1 MGKLLI
7 KEKSK
12 GVMKGVSHYLAK
24 IIKFLSHRKHIDR
37 DCPLHLIY
45 SHASSSLSIGY
56 TTPYWPNST
65 SSHNSTTSSS
75 HDMMKCPTIG
85 CDGSGHLTGNY
96 FSHRSLSGCPRA
108 NKPKSRPKD
117 GTEAEP
123 LR

>member
-1 MGKLLI
+1 M
-7 KEKSK
+7 
-12 GVMKGVSHYLAK
+12 
-24 IIKFLSHRKHIDR
+24 
-37 DCPLHLIY
+37 
-45 SHASSSLSIGY
+45 
-56 TTPYWPNST
+56 
-65 SSHNSTTSSS
+65 
-75 HDMMKCPTIG
+75 G